1 MFLFSVLAFDP
12 ISCAVA
18 ISALEHNAVC
28 NNNSRRP
35 HHHRAIHRAKV
46 WLRRAPSEV
55 LVDAMLNEVS
65 DHVLGVINAVDNN
78 NTRLVLIVVVVVVVV
93 VSFIVFLRFTLCR

>member
-1 MFLFSVLAFDP
+1 MVVYSVLAFDP

-18 ISALEHNAVC
+18 ISALEHVC
-28 NNNSRRP
+28 NSRP
-35 HHHRAIHRAKV
+35 HRAMHRARV

-65 DHVLGVINAVDNN
+65 DHVLGTINAVD
-78 NTRLVLIVVVVVVVV
+78 TRLVLI
-93 VSFIVFLRFTLCR
+93 VSFIVFLRLTLQIIIAREARG